1 MADIK
6 KGYYEN
12 KEDGEDVVRSIY
24 FPSFEDEVVIEDFNG
39 IMKCWNVPAFLVKYE
54 ETDKRFKPKLER
66 VKDGRGLTTRF

>member
-1 MADIK
+1 MAVIK

-12 KEDGEDVVRSIY
+12 KKDSEEIVRSIY
-24 FPSFEDEVVIEDFNG
+24 FPSFEDETVIEDFNG
-39 IMKCWNVPAFLVKYE
+39 VMRCWNVDKFLDQYK